1 MIAEIKEAD
10 RLINEID
17 KNNEERIERLYT
29 RLTKTTSNISKDVVQ
44 SSPKAHSREEALL
57 LLAEMTKEYS
67 EARKKL
73 KELYNKTEDRD
84 LKIYLDKY
92 YLLSGSAYE
101 INRALE
107 IKYGLT
113 KRQIQRICKKV
124 EKKHEMSR

>member
-1 MIAEIKEAD
+1 MIPEIKEAD

-17 KNNEERIERLYT
+17 KNNVERIEGLYT
-29 RLTKTTSNISKDVVQ
+29 KLTKTTTNINKDVVQ
-44 SSPKAHSREEALL
+44 STPKTHSREDALL

-67 EARKKL
+67 EAKKKL
-73 KELYNKTEDRD
+73 RELYNNTEDRD

-101 INRALE
+101 VNRALE

-113 KRQIQRICKKV
+113 KRQINRICK
-124 EKKHEMSR
+124 SI